1 MRTIVCLLRMCLAH
15 WRALTR
21 QNVAVLDVES
31 NGQVNPRSAAVA
43 IPSRDFIPTRGEGRL
58 IEAPPLWRIVTGL
71 KHAVILTLL
80 LTTGLL
86 LAVAQGPFT
95 DAPTGYDNLTN
106 GAVTPSAMDAGHGQF
121 IQVEQPIQDGLGPLF
136 NAVSCVD
143 CHQSIADGGASQV
156 RELRAG
162 HLENGH
168 FVGATITLGDGVT
181 KVGPRSLIDLR
192 AICTDAIGH
201 LTPQDNIRALR
212 LSLSLFGDAFVEAV
226 ADADLIAIAQQQIHT
241 THGRV
246 HGEAIM
252 VPIAEGSGMTVRVG
266 RFGWKDQHASLLS
279 FASDAYLNEMG
290 VTNPF
295 NQTEVT
301 TVCNQDNNT
310 PNNTDDIFS
319 FTDFMR
325 GLKAPPQDTALATST
340 DARAGE
346 ALFNK
351 IGCATCHVAAL
362 NTVAPGTV
370 LNDGSYT
377 VSAAIGNKTIHPF
390 GDYLLHDI
398 GTGDGIVQNGPP
410 DTRNKVRT
418 MPLWGIRTR
427 VEFLHDG
434 RAHDLFQAIRAHEN
448 EADASSDQFE
458 NLSHEDKAKIIA
470 FLKCL

>member
-1 MRTIVCLLRMCLAH
+1 MGLILSLFRKCSARGRARTRRSSLLP
-15 WRALTR
+15 
-21 QNVAVLDVES
+21 
-31 NGQVNPRSAAVA
+31 NPIITGEVHTPTIAG
-43 IPSRDFIPTRGEGRL
+43 RDFVSASANLSRPFPI
-58 IEAPPLWRIVTGL
+58 WRIRTGL
-71 KHAVILTLL
+71 KRAVVLSLL

-86 LAVAQGPFT
+86 LAVAQGPF
-95 DAPTGYDNLTN
+95 DPAPTGFDNFTN
-106 GAVTPSAMDAGHGQF
+106 GAVDQGLMSKGHDQF
-121 IQVEQPIQDGLGPLF
+121 IQVEDPIKDGLGPLF

-143 CHQSIADGGASQV
+143 CHQSIADGGGSQV

-162 HLENGH
+162 HLQDGQ

-192 AICTDAIGH
+192 AICMDAIGQ

-226 ADADLIAIAQQQIHT
+226 ADADLIAIGQKQIQT
-241 THGRV
+241 TNGRV

-252 VPIAEGSGMTVRVG
+252 VPIAEGTTGHGMRVG
-266 RFGWKDQHASLLS
+266 RFGWKDQQASLLS

-301 TVCNQDNNT
+301 TVCNQDPNN
-310 PNNTDDIFS
+310 PNNTDDIFA

-325 GLKAPPQDTALATST
+325 GLKAPPQDAALAAST
-340 DARAGE
+340 DAQAGA
-346 ALFNK
+346 ALFNQ
-351 IGCATCHVAAL
+351 IGCATCHVPAL

-370 LNDGSYT
+370 LNDGAYT
-377 VSAAIGNKTIHPF
+377 VSGAIGNKTIHPF

-398 GTGDGIVQNGPP
+398 GTGDGIVQNGPR
-410 DTRNKVRT
+410 DTRHKVRT
-418 MPLWGIRTR
+418 MPLWGLRTR

-434 RAHDLFQAIRAHEN
+434 RAHDLYQAIQAHQN
-448 EADASSDQFE
+448 EADQASDQFE
-458 NLSHEDKAKIIA
+458 HLSATEKAKIIT
-470 FLKCL
+470 FLKSL

>member
-1 MRTIVCLLRMCLAH
+1 MGLILSLFRKCSPR
-15 WRALTR
+15 WRASAR
-21 QNVAVLDVES
+21 
-31 NGQVNPRSAAVA
+31 RSALLPNPIITQEVH
-43 IPSRDFIPTRGEGRL
+43 IPSIAGRDFVPGSGDADLFRPFPI
-58 IEAPPLWRIVTGL
+58 WRIGTGL
-71 KHAVILTLL
+71 KCAVVLSLL

-86 LAVAQGPFT
+86 LAVAQGPF
-95 DAPTGYDNLTN
+95 DPAPTGFDNFTN
-106 GAVTPSAMDAGHGQF
+106 GAVMQSDMDAGHAQF
-121 IQVEQPIQDGLGPLF
+121 IQIEQPTPDGLGPLF

-162 HLENGH
+162 HLQNGQ

-181 KVGPRSLIDLR
+181 TVGPRSLIDLR
-192 AICTDAIGH
+192 AITPDALGQ
-201 LTPQDNIRALR
+201 LGPEDNIRALR

-226 ADADLIAIAQQQIHT
+226 ADADLIAIAQQQIQT

-252 VPIAEGSGMTVRVG
+252 VPILENTGTKVRVG
-266 RFGWKDQHASLLS
+266 RFGWKDQQASLLS

-301 TVCNQDNNT
+301 TVGNPPGIQE

-319 FTDFMR
+319 FTTFMR
-325 GLKAPPQDTALATST
+325 GLKAPPQNASLAVST
-340 DARAGE
+340 DAQAGA
-346 ALFNK
+346 ALFHK
-351 IGCATCHVAAL
+351 IGCATCHVPAL

-370 LNDGSYT
+370 LNDGTYT
-377 VSAAIGNKTIHPF
+377 VSDAIGNKTIHPF
-390 GDYLLHDI
+390 GDFLLHDI

-434 RAHDLFQAIRAHEN
+434 RAHDLYQAIQAHEN
-448 EADASSDQFE
+448 EADQASDQFGR
-458 NLSHEDKAKIIA
+458 LSSADKARVIA
-470 FLKCL
+470 FLKSL

>member
-1 MRTIVCLLRMCLAH
+1 MRLILSLFRKWSSC
-15 WRALTR
+15 WRASAR
-21 QNVAVLDVES
+21 
-31 NGQVNPRSAAVA
+31 RSALLPNA
-43 IPSRDFIPTRGEGRL
+43 IITQKVHKSSIAGRDFVSGSANLFRPIR
-58 IEAPPLWRIVTGL
+58 TGL
-71 KHAVILTLL
+71 KRAVVLSLL

-86 LAVAQGPFT
+86 LAVAQGPF
-95 DAPTGYDNLTN
+95 DPAPTGFDNVTN
-106 GAVTPSAMDAGHGQF
+106 GAVTQSAMDAGHMQF
-121 IQVEQPIQDGLGPLF
+121 IQVEQPTPDGLGPLF

-162 HLENGH
+162 HLQNGQ
-168 FVGATITLGDGVT
+168 FVAATITLGDGVT

-192 AICTDAIGH
+192 AICTDAIGQ
-201 LTPQDNIRALR
+201 LTPQDNIRVLR

-226 ADADLIAIAQQQIHT
+226 ADADLIAIAQQQIQS

-252 VPIAEGSGMTVRVG
+252 VPIAEGSGTTFRVG
-266 RFGWKDQHASLLS
+266 RFGWKDQQASLLS

-301 TVCNQDNNT
+301 TVCNPPT
-310 PNNTDDIFS
+310 VTEPNNTDDIFS

-325 GLKAPPQDTALATST
+325 GLKAPPQDTTLAAST
-340 DARAGE
+340 DAQAG
-346 ALFNK
+346 ANLFNN
-351 IGCATCHVAAL
+351 IGCSTCHIATL
-362 NTVAPGTV
+362 HTVPSGTV
-370 LNDGSYT
+370 LNDGSFT
-377 VSAAIGNKTIHPF
+377 VPPALGDKSFHPF

-418 MPLWGIRTR
+418 MPLWGLRTR

-434 RAHDLFQAIRAHEN
+434 RARDLYQAIQAHQN
-448 EADASSDQFE
+448 EADQASDQFE
-458 NLSHEDKAKIIA
+458 HLSATEKAKIIT
-470 FLKCL
+470 FLKSL